1 MSSGLR
7 PKPAPAYLKIL
18 RDLERRIDSD
28 EFSPQMPVPSE
39 REICV
44 HYNVSRI
51 TARRALDELASR
63 GRIVRLQGKGSFI
76 SKQRAR
82 SSGEKIA
89 LVVDGVYDHGCLPI
103 VLRGIEEESHKL
115 GYQVSFFNGEG
126 RFDKHLEIT
135 ERILS
140 SGFSGVIMDPHQSDE
155 EYERNTELIDALEEE
170 QIPVVLVQKY
180 PFHHPDCYSFVVSD
194 DYRGGYLMTEHLLK
208 IGHRQIAF
216 LQDAFNSS
224 SFNRLQGYRSA
235 LLEYG
240 VEPCEYLVRKVGN
253 PQGVEATLKEWLD
266 YGDQRPSAVFAVND
280 LMAYMAVHALDLLGV
295 SIPKELAL
303 VGYDDLPTSRFLAV
317 PLTTVVQQIERIGT
331 TAMKA
336 LQFRMNG
343 HFDDRIQFVCP
354 VDLVV
359 RESCG
364 WRQRTTTIPN
374 EIEAMLFQSEP
385 PVGRVVA
392 SRC

>member
-18 RDLERRIDSD
+18 RDLERRINSQ
-28 EFSPQMPVPSE
+28 EFSPQKPVPSE

-44 HYNVSRI
+44 HYHVSRI
-51 TARRALDELASR
+51 TARRALDELANL

-76 SKQRAR
+76 SKANPR

-103 VLRGIEEESHKL
+103 VLRAIEEESHQL

-155 EYERNTELIDALEEE
+155 EYERNTELIDTLE
-170 QIPVVLVQKY
+170 QHHIPVVLVQKY
-180 PFHHPDCYSFVVSD
+180 PFHRPDCYSYVVSD
-194 DYRGGYLMTEHLLK
+194 DYRGGFLITEHLLK
-208 IGHRQIAF
+208 IGHRNVAF

-240 VEPCEYLVRKVGN
+240 VPISEELVRKVRN
-253 PQGVEATLKEWLD
+253 PEGVEETLREWLGL
-266 YGDQRPSAVFAVND
+266 GDLRPTAVFAVND
-280 LMAYMAVHALDLLGV
+280 LMAYMVVHALENLGV
-295 SIPKELAL
+295 SIPYDLAL
-303 VGYDDLPTSRFLAV
+303 TGYDDLPTSRFLAV
-317 PLTTVVQQIERIGT
+317 PLTTIIQQIERIGT

-336 LQFRMNG
+336 LQFRMSG
-343 HFDDRIQFVCP
+343 HFEDRIQFVCP
-354 VDLVV
+354 VSLVV

-364 WRQRTTTIPN
+364 WRLQTTSVSPAIEE
-374 EIEAMLFQSEP
+374 EIL
-385 PVGRVVA
+385 A
-392 SRC
+392 SRAVPSSC